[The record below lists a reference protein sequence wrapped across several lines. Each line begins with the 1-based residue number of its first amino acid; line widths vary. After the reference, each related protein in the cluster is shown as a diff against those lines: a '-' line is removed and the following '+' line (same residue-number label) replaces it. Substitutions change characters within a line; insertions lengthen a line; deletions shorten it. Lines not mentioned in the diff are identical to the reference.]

1 MFCPRGGC
9 KCCWIRSGQR
19 RLFGA
24 HRGQLYQRKGSP
36 IRHYWL
42 QFHAAEE
49 QVPETVL
56 ASPGQM
62 TLVTVSPPTLAQ
74 CPV

>member
-1 MFCPRGGC
+1 MLLEPKPHPLHHREARGGHLE
-9 KCCWIRSGQR
+9 RMGQFSQGEGR
-19 RLFGA
+19 
-24 HRGQLYQRKGSP
+24 P
-36 IRHYWL
+36 IQHYWL

-49 QVPETVL
+49 QVPEMVL

>member
-1 MFCPRGGC
+1 MLLEPEPPDRGVARGG
-9 KCCWIRSGQR
+9 RLERTGQ
-19 RLFGA
+19 FSQGE
-24 HRGQLYQRKGSP
+24 GSP
-36 IRHYWL
+36 VRHYWL

-49 QVPETVL
+49 QVPEMVL

-62 TLVTVSPPTLAQ
+62 TLVTVSPPPLAQ